1 MCIKQIPKS
10 KINYTYCY
18 DKLTAAFS
26 SRGVQSTISKKPLPS
41 RLCGCKN
48 SWTTPQARTCH
59 RRSAR
64 MHGAVEGKLD
74 QQIRWIAAVYVH
86 PTTIIRTVASVECDS
101 MESSIIVVF
110 AVFVQLYRERALQF
124 HLLLLALE
132 DEPDTSHTRHT
143 KSQKLGRFASC
154 KIPLA
159 TKTLG

>member
-1 MCIKQIPKS
+1 MCIKTNPKS

-18 DKLTAAFS
+18 EKLTAAFS

-48 SWTTPQARTCH
+48 SWTTPHARTCH

-101 MESSIIVVF
+101 MESSILVVF

-132 DEPDTSHTRHT
+132 DEP
-143 KSQKLGRFASC
+143 LNV
-154 KIPLA
+154 IP
-159 TKTLG
+159 